1 MGAGVVFLCR
11 NQIGGQA
18 MRTPLGEMGVNV
30 GADGRLQAVVWE
42 TGMAGRGAA
51 EPGAVGRWEGALA
64 DYFAKQPPRVDFAAL
79 DLVGTPFQRRVWAAL
94 VEIPWGETCTYGDLA
109 ARLGSSA
116 RAVGGAVGA
125 NPAPILVPC
134 HRVMGANGAMT
145 GFSAPGGVAT
155 KAWLLA
161 HERGE

>member
-1 MGAGVVFLCR
+1 
-11 NQIGGQA
+11 
-18 MRTPLGEMGVNV
+18 MRTPLGEMGVKV

-42 TGMAGRGAA
+42 AGAA
-51 EPGAVGRWEGALA
+51 DRGVAGHEAAGRWEGALA
-64 DYFAKQPPRVDFAAL
+64 DYFAGRPVALDPAGL

-94 VEIPWGETCTYGDLA
+94 VDIPWGETCTYGDLA

-145 GFSAPGGVAT
+145 GFSAPGGLAT

-161 HERGE
+161 HERGG